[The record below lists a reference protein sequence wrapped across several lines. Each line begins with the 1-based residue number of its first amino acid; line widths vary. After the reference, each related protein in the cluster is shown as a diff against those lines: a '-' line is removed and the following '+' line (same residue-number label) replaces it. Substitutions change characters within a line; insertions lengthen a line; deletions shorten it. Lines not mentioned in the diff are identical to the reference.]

1 MSTSTK
7 RIPLDRRREEAVE
20 QLRQLLPVGTTV
32 FTILRSITRSRMKR
46 EIDVLFWDST
56 SKGSVIFSWLAAL
69 VLDCAR
75 GQGNAVVVRG
85 TGTGMDMEYYLVS
98 QIARVLHGR
107 DDALVHGPL

>member
-1 MSTSTK
+1 MSTSAK

-56 SKGSVIFSWLAAL
+56 SKGPVIFSWLAAL

-85 TGTGMDMEYYLVS
+85 TGMDMEYYLVS

-107 DDALVHGPL
+107 DDALIHGPL